1 MAKDETTKKKKP
13 APSADRDELAEII
26 ATSLNKLNKD
36 GGQVAYF
43 LDGEEST
50 PTDFTDFI
58 STGATM
64 LDIAIANRP
73 HGGIAVGR
81 ITELTG
87 LEGSGKS
94 LVGASMIADTQKR
107 GGIAVLIDTETAVNA
122 EFYTAI
128 GVNMKKLVYANLIT
142 VEDIFEAIEDI
153 IERVRTNEKKDKL
166 VTIVVDSVAAAST
179 KAELEGA
186 YAKEGYGMEK
196 AYLISKAMRKITGL
210 IGSQR
215 IALVFTNQLRQKLN
229 APAFSDPWTT
239 SGGKAIAFHASTRIR
254 LSQTGKLKDSDGN
267 IVGVS
272 VKADI
277 VKNRLGPPHR
287 KAEFN
292 IYFNRGIDDNSSWL
306 DVLSEIG
313 VVKKSGAW
321 YAYEDIKFQSKEF
334 ASVLEADPA
343 RKEVFYNAICDA
355 LIMKYE
361 QEFDPDS
368 ITTSGATDED

>member
-43 LDGEEST
+43 LDGEEPT